1 MKNEIDFDF
10 KKLLQTKYI
19 ELGDGF
25 NLDRKKLRERRI
37 LRTASSILTR
47 CTDFTVELKNRDVHL
62 GFERIWGSENR
73 KGIGREIVRGEPI
86 DRSVNMDDT
95 FDEWADQVSTF
106 PTEETTLFCLFLPFS
121 SPLSSS
127 LFLVFLSFGI
137 CRIIPGI
144 IAEG

>member
-1 MKNEIDFDF
+1 MLGKNF
-10 KKLLQTKYI
+10 
-19 ELGDGF
+19 
-25 NLDRKKLRERRI
+25 RE
-37 LRTASSILTR
+37 S
-47 CTDFTVELKNRDVHL
+47 K
-62 GFERIWGSENR
+62 NR
-73 KGIGREIVRGEPI
+73 KGIEREIVRGEPI

-95 FDEWADQVSTF
+95 FDERADQVSTF
-106 PTEETTLFCLFLPFS
+106 PTEETTLCLFLPFS